1 MPGKRKSLWER
12 AKGMSFRTGSLIV
25 VAMIAVMLLVYFAVA
40 ILPFL

>member
-1 MPGKRKSLWER
+1 
-12 AKGMSFRTGSLIV
+12 MSFRTGSLIV